1 MDASTCRIP
10 NTVTELRWLFIFIRS
25 LSIYIHTHT
34 IATKLMFQ
42 SVNSQING
50 KAKRF
55 NQKKTRCIIET
66 NIAHRTVVFSS
77 ISSSMVLVYLFGSSS
92 ICNDSNIPKFG
103 VIIVIVL
110 NRRILKVEEYMIK
123 FSALTLF
130 FFSIFYILC
139 TSTAEVNQTTEN
151 KNCDTQTHHAILC
164 LAIYSQYS

>member
-1 MDASTCRIP
+1 MYHR
-10 NTVTELRWLFIFIRS
+10 
-25 LSIYIHTHT
+25 
-34 IATKLMFQ
+34 
-42 SVNSQING
+42 
-50 KAKRF
+50 
-55 NQKKTRCIIET
+55 KK

-77 ISSSMVLVYLFGSSS
+77 ISSSMVLVYLFGLSS

-130 FFSIFYILC
+130 FVSIFYILC

>member
-1 MDASTCRIP
+1 MQALAAFQTLLLNCDGYSF
-10 NTVTELRWLFIFIRS
+10 LFE
-25 LSIYIHTHT
+25 
-34 IATKLMFQ
+34 AFQ
-42 SVNSQING
+42 STSTRTRLQRNWCFNRST
-50 KAKRF
+50 AKSKEKQ
-55 NQKKTRCIIET
+55 NDLTNKKQT
-66 NIAHRTVVFSS
+66 HRTVVFSS
-77 ISSSMVLVYLFGSSS
+77 ISSSMVLVYLFGLSS

-103 VIIVIVL
+103 VNIVIVL

-130 FFSIFYILC
+130 FVSIFYILC